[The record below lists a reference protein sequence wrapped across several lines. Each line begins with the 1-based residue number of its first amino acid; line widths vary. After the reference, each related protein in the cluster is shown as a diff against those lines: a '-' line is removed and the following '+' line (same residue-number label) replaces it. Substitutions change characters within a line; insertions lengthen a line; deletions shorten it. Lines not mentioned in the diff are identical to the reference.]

1 MKSLYIH
8 IPFCESKCSYC
19 DFCSFVSNEEI
30 KEQYVK
36 KLCTEIRAKGTS
48 ERLYSIFIGGGT
60 PSVLSIK
67 QIEKI
72 INAVQTSFILN
83 ENIEISIESNPN
95 SLSIDKLQAYKDLGI
110 NRISVGVQSL
120 DNKVLETIGRIHKA
134 EDVYKIA
141 PHLSKYIPNYNF
153 DIMIGLPCQDN
164 ISVQQTLNNLIAFD
178 PTHISMYSLILENN
192 TPLFNRVKNK
202 QIVLPNED
210 EVVEQYELG
219 NQILSSN
226 GYERYEISNFAKNG
240 YECKHNLHYWECGE
254 YIGVGLSAHS
264 YLAGKRFCNTQ
275 NMREYLKGDYKPVYV
290 EELTNDEKIEEYIM
304 LSLRTSKGLNLS
316 KLQKELKYDLL
327 IKKQKEIKWL
337 IQNNFIEKQGNFI
350 RILPDKFYVS
360 NAIIEKLI

>member
-1 MKSLYIH
+1 
-8 IPFCESKCSYC
+8 
-19 DFCSFVSNEEI
+19 
-30 KEQYVK
+30 
-36 KLCTEIRAKGTS
+36 
-48 ERLYSIFIGGGT
+48 
-60 PSVLSIK
+60 
-67 QIEKI
+67 
-72 INAVQTSFILN
+72 
-83 ENIEISIESNPN
+83 
-95 SLSIDKLQAYKDLGI
+95 
-110 NRISVGVQSL
+110 
-120 DNKVLETIGRIHKA
+120 
-134 EDVYKIA
+134 
-141 PHLSKYIPNYNF
+141 
-153 DIMIGLPCQDN
+153 MIGLPCQDN
-164 ISVQQTLNNLIAFD
+164 ISVQQTLNNLIAFE